1 MLEGRDAILG
11 DDEVD
16 VALLEKLTLFAL
28 RDTYSAS
35 SGPRNVVTGQWRA
48 LASESVPEKMTMTPP
63 KPRLR
68 SSRASSPTHLPELLG
83 EGGGEGGG
91 AKRVSLPHRQCRAP
105 TLSCRANPR
114 AAPTPRHLVSWSYH
128 TVTSQGRPNAAHC
141 CRARLHPPSS
151 RPRRPRQAPTRRTYS
166 HAKSRR
172 GRSPQKGARP
182 EGGRTRSAL
191 RLSSARHC
199 RRRARAK
206 LGARRGGGRR

>member
-1 MLEGRDAILG
+1 MLRPSRRG
-11 DDEVD
+11 DGA
-16 VALLEKLTLFAL
+16 VA
-28 RDTYSAS
+28 RS
-35 SGPRNVVTGQWRA
+35 
-48 LASESVPEKMTMTPP
+48 
-63 KPRLR
+63 RLR
-68 SSRASSPTHLPELLG
+68 KCARKDDDDAAEAASAELTRELAYSLPRTPRG
-83 EGGGEGGG
+83 RWGGEGGG

-105 TLSCRANPR
+105 TSSCRANPR